1 MSHSKMDNALM
12 KKLYEITLQ
21 RLAWPGVIL
30 PASYTLQRRQPS
42 RNIAWMFP
50 SIRTNFSWFI
60 CREASGAP
68 NCFLS
73 SRYLANPVCT
83 QLKEAKKL
91 YSSCHSQSI
100 TCTLPKISFSSETIN
115 PNLKYRVPHYPQ
127 NNLHIPVADVIH
139 SHSNANWLPCHH
151 DSGYC
156 QYLQRDKHP
165 LKCI

>member
-1 MSHSKMDNALM
+1 MDDGLRISIVL
-12 KKLYEITLQ
+12 KTLQ

-30 PASYTLQRRQPS
+30 PASYTLQRRQPR

-60 CREASGAP
+60 CRAASGAP

-73 SRYLANPVCT
+73 SRYLTNPVCT
-83 QLKEAKKL
+83 PLKEAKKL
-91 YSSCHSQSI
+91 SFTMSHSPSCHLLSD
-100 TCTLPKISFSSETIN
+100 TCTLPKILSETIN
-115 PNLKYRVPHYPQ
+115 TKLKYRVLCCPQ

-151 DSGYC
+151 NSGYC
-156 QYLQRDKHP
+156 QYLQRRQHP